1 MIDSC
6 VKDKDI
12 KLGVGTRPNV
22 AEHRILNPPLTTHPV
37 WFLAEQQ
44 NSSYNIP
51 SSSSSLGRAARL
63 SSRAELPPHRWNGQ
77 HYQYHDVSILPISSD
92 QARCGIHSKQVHARI
107 LK

>member
-22 AEHRILNPPLTTHPV
+22 AEHRILNPPLTTHSV

-44 NSSYNIP
+44 N
-51 SSSSSLGRAARL
+51 
-63 SSRAELPPHRWNGQ
+63 
-77 HYQYHDVSILPISSD
+77 
-92 QARCGIHSKQVHARI
+92 
-107 LK
+107 